1 MVSKLSIMGLY
12 LYDNTIFDNMVTP
25 TLNTAIFKDI
35 ELQDLNQYANFN
47 KEIFI
52 DKLLIE
58 CADMSCVYT
67 SPVTI
72 KRMIEVWSKH
82 YVNNWNRMLTTWAI
96 RYNPVW
102 NVDADIRNEDTNSS
116 ERTLENTGD
125 DITTFNTTDDRD
137 IVNSGTDT
145 HRYNNVS
152 DTRNITNSGTD
163 TTTYGKIQHF
173 EPGTLV
179 EEYFNQDATSRT
191 EKTTTKIGA
200 FNSGNLSPQTEV
212 DRVIPPKTTKNTS
225 FGEGDKT
232 SDSGSD
238 TLTHGHAVS
247 DVNTKT
253 GNETDEHGHR
263 IDDTLSKT
271 GTEKLTHGHSI
282 SESTEGSNIHTER
295 RTGNIGV
302 TASQDLIKKEL
313 EIAMFS
319 IYDVVIE
326 SFKENFCVLV
336 Y

>member
-12 LYDNTIFDNMVTP
+12 LYDNSVFDNMETP
-25 TLNTAIFKDI
+25 VVNPSMFNMDSDELNNLTFDK
-35 ELQDLNQYANFN
+35 NT
-47 KEIFI
+47 FI
-52 DKLLIE
+52 DRLLIE
-58 CADMSCVYT
+58 CADMSCIYT
-67 SPVTI
+67 SPVTV
-72 KRMIEVWSKH
+72 KRMIEIWSKH
-82 YVNNWNRMLTTWAI
+82 YVNNWSRMLTAAAI
-96 RYNPVW
+96 KYVPIW
-102 NVDADIRNEDTNSS
+102 NVDANIEINDSTNSS
-116 ERTLENTGD
+116 KTLENSGD

-145 HRYNNVS
+145 HRYNNVKDDKS
-152 DTRNITNSGTD
+152 VTNGGTD

-200 FNSGNLSPQTEV
+200 FNSAALSTQSEV

-238 TLTHGHAVS
+238 TLAHGHTIR
-247 DVNTKT
+247 DINEKT

-282 SESTEGSNIHTER
+282 EESEEGESTHTER

-302 TASQDLIKKEL
+302 TASQDLVKKEL
-313 EIAMFS
+313 EIAMFN
-319 IYDVVIE
+319 IYDVVIS